1 MLALDEQLHSLEVQ
15 SPLLED
21 AFLALTSNN
30 S

>member
-1 MLALDEQLHSLEVQ
+1 MLTLDQQLHSLEVQ

-21 AFLALTSNN
+21 AFLALTSN